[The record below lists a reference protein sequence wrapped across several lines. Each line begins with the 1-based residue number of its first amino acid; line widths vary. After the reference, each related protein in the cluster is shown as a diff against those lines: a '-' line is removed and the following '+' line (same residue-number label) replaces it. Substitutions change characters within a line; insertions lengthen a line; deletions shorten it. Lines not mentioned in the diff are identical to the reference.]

1 MFFFFRRP
9 QGLSTTGS
17 RIIGTSFL
25 SGGILALAF
34 GIAILIAPD
43 LLAYLVAI
51 FFIVM
56 GLSLI
61 GTWWNLRP

>member
-1 MFFFFRRP
+1 MLFFFRRS
-9 QGLSTTGS
+9 QDLSTGS
-17 RIIGTSFL
+17 RIIGSSFL

-61 GTWWNLRP
+61 GTWWNLRR